1 VGQLSFFTRVEL
13 AAMRD
18 RTRSRRY
25 SPQKEA
31 FRREH
36 ERRRAFGLAQRHSR
50 KLRELHGGDG
60 IVALTAAMLGRAS
73 QACDP
78 PLVEQPEPPLVEQP
92 EPPSA
97 AQAESPM
104 GSAQPDPPVVAQVKS
119 PAVAQPD
126 PPTEP
131 PVTEQAEPPAMRPP
145 LVHHPVM
152 EHNPEAPRPEL
163 THLIAAGASIRRRMR
178 HLDRGVSRCDSE
190 SHTIPMS
197 RSRKPILSAL
207 GAVRGERHP
216 P

>member
-1 VGQLSFFTRVEL
+1 VGQLSFFTRAEL
-13 AAMRD
+13 AVMRD
-18 RTRSRRY
+18 RTRSRRH

-50 KLRELHGGDG
+50 KLRELRGGDG
-60 IVALTAAMLGRAS
+60 IVALTAAMLGRAG

-78 PLVEQPEPPLVEQP
+78 PLVEQPEAPV
-92 EPPSA
+92 A
-97 AQAESPM
+97 AQVE
-104 GSAQPDPPVVAQVKS
+104 S

-163 THLIAAGASIRRRMR
+163 RHRIATRASIRRRMR
-178 HLDRGVSRCDSE
+178 HFDRGVSRCDSE